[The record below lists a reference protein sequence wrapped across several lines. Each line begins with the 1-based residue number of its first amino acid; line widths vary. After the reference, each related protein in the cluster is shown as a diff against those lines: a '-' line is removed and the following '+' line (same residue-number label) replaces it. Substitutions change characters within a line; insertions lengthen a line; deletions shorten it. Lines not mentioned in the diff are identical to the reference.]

1 MNPTTNVSWKSY
13 YNTKK
18 ELKWREWLHTL
29 VYIDFRDDSSVVKR
43 FQSFQYFINKGLI
56 PFVKAHGYTFQPGVD
71 LANDLANILY
81 DENHKD
87 FHRQSFSRERY
98 GKYANDLDLDHYF
111 NFGISKEDWDLFWDD
126 WQWMTDF
133 YDSNFRNRFLLPSF
147 VYNRLDLE
155 NSDVTFRLTKELEE
169 EEEYDD
175 IFIPAEQASEA
186 IGQGKDRNSLY

>member
-1 MNPTTNVSWKSY
+1 MNPSGTVLWKTY
-13 YNTKK
+13 YNNKK

-43 FQSFQYFINKGLI
+43 FQSFQYFINEGLI
-56 PFVKAHGYTFQPGVD
+56 PFVKAHGYIFQANIH

-81 DENHKD
+81 NENRQD
-87 FHRQSFSRERY
+87 FCRQPFSRERH
-98 GKYANDLDLDHYF
+98 GKNINDLDLDYYL
-111 NFGISKEDWDLFWDD
+111 NFGISKDDWDTFWHD

-133 YDSNFRNRFLLPSF
+133 YDDNFRNRLLLPSF

-155 NSDVTFRLTKELEE
+155 NSPVTDKITRELEE
-169 EEEYDD
+169 EDEYDD
-175 IFIPAEQASEA
+175 MYIPAEQASEA